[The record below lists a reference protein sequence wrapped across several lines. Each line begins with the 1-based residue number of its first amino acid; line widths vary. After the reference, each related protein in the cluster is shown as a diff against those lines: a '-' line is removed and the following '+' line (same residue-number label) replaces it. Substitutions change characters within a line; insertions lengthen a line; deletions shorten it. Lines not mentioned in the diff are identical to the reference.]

1 MAADDQRNTI
11 VEDKSVNS
19 LDTETNH
26 DLLRDE
32 IAIIQPE
39 AAQVQINL
47 PNDVKWAHKTE
58 EFKMKKNITRKD
70 SKLAINKKTR
80 SVHIGRLD
88 TDDKKAFDKLQ
99 EKTQKEIE
107 MLVRKKTA
115 IEKQLLRDPEEL
127 AEKKAKR

>member
-1 MAADDQRNTI
+1 VAADDQRNTI